1 MFLHIGNNKNLRQRD
16 VVGIFDSDTAT
27 VSPITKEFLRQKQRE
42 NKLFS
47 ASGELP
53 KSFVLLGKRRGLAFP
68 AVNWRHCSA
77 EAAKLK
83 DSLIGSSSR

>member
-27 VSPITKEFLRQKQRE
+27 VSPITKEFLKNKQRE

-47 ASGELP
+47 ASDELP
-53 KSFVLLGKRRGLAFP
+53 KSFIVMANGEVWLSQLSTSALLGR
-68 AVNWRHCSA
+68 
-77 EAAKLK
+77 
-83 DSLIGSSSR
+83 SRKFEG

>member
-53 KSFVLLGKRRGLAFP
+53 KSFVLLANGEVWL
-68 AVNWRHCSA
+68 SQLST
-77 EAAKLK
+77 AAL
-83 DSLIGSSSR
+83 LGRSRKIEG

>member
-27 VSPITKEFLRQKQRE
+27 VSPITKEFLKNKQRE

-47 ASGELP
+47 ASEELP
-53 KSFVLLGKRRGLAFP
+53 KSFIVMANGEVWLSQLSTSALLGR
-68 AVNWRHCSA
+68 
-77 EAAKLK
+77 
-83 DSLIGSSSR
+83 SRKFEG